1 MTNAT
6 TTKSAATKAA
16 TPKIPAEYLQANG
29 KYIPGYDARHA
40 GQVARSIL
48 ETGKQTR
55 LAELPTEAL
64 KNKAL
69 NLVAI
74 WTEKAQAKAERDAER
89 AAQVADREAK
99 REAEALAKAEAKAAR
114 DAAKG
119 KPVET
124 NLISIVDESKSGDPR
139 KARATRAKATTTK

>member
-6 TTKSAATKAA
+6 TTKAK
-16 TPKIPAEYLQANG
+16 TPAIPAEYLQANG

-69 NLVAI
+69 NLVTI

-89 AAQVADREAK
+89 AKQVADREAK

-139 KARATRAKATTTK
+139 KARATRTKAATTK